1 MAESIDLLDDTDFH
15 LYDVTK
21 VVCKKGREVIFK
33 LLYHILS
40 IQVCWNVTIVLI
52 MFDFVFAVKD
62 IPFRTFL
69 LKYLIKAKIPDTQRM
84 CISGQM
90 TRIGGQ
96 NYVFPVT
103 GGAPR
108 GQHHFSDIF
117 KNLLA
122 QG

>member
-1 MAESIDLLDDTDFH
+1 
-15 LYDVTK
+15 
-21 VVCKKGREVIFK
+21 
-33 LLYHILS
+33 
-40 IQVCWNVTIVLI
+40 
-52 MFDFVFAVKD
+52 MFDFVFAVKE

-96 NYVFPVT
+96 NYVFLVT

-108 GQHHFSDIF
+108 GHHHFSEIF
-117 KNLLA
+117 KASKNLLA
-122 QG
+122 GLKLIDVNRAAKVAFLDSRRKI